1 MKNGLRFLGPVLLG
15 LLWLPVSQCVAGSR
29 VGGQADMLYERMG
42 SGGATYATSGVT
54 KLGASIGQ
62 GVLPYIATNT
72 LGETC
77 LNGFWKAEGACTLYN
92 PTITDITYATNTSE
106 VGITFL
112 VVNDNAYSVE
122 YIDIEAG
129 GLEAGTHAIT
139 NLVESLVG
147 VGGAGSTTTIW
158 HNVSGSTNR
167 VKFYLIRCN

>member
-1 MKNGLRFLGPVLLG
+1 MKKGLYFLGPVLLG
-15 LLWLPVSQCVAGSR
+15 LLWVTVPSSIAGSR
-29 VGGQADMLYERMG
+29 VGGQADILYERMG

-62 GVLPYIATNT
+62 GVLPYVATNT
-72 LGETC
+72 QGEVC

-92 PTITDITYATNTSE
+92 PTITDIVYTNTGQ
-106 VGITFL
+106 VGVTFL
-112 VVNDNAYSVE
+112 VINDNTYSVE

-139 NLVESLVG
+139 NLVQTLTG
-147 VGGAGSTTTIW
+147 VGGAGATTTVW
-158 HNVSGSTNR
+158 HNVSTSTNR